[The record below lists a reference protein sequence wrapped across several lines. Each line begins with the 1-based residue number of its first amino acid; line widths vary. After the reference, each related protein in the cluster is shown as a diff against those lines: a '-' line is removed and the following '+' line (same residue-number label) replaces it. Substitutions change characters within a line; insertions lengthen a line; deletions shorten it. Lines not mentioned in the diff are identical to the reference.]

1 VATLGAP
8 LASASGWR
16 AYRLAARPQTL
27 GVGVAPVVLGTALAH
42 ADGSAHALAAAAA
55 LCGALLLQ
63 IGTNFA
69 NDLFDAEHGADTED
83 RIGPP
88 RATQLGLISAAHMR
102 VATAVAF
109 ALAVVPGVYL
119 VSVGGWPIALVG
131 ALGIAA
137 GVAYTGG
144 PYPLGYHGL
153 GDLTVFAF
161 FGLAAVCGTYY
172 VQALEL
178 PLRVVTASLP
188 IAALATAV
196 LVVNNVRDLETD
208 RRAGKRTLAV
218 RLGRRATRVEYA
230 ALLGLAYAVPV
241 VLVGVRA
248 ASPAALLP
256 LLTLPWALGT
266 ARTVFRRID
275 GPSLNAALRGTAR
288 LELAFAV
295 LFGAGVLL

>member
-27 GVGVAPVVLGTALAH
+27 GVGIAPVVLGTALAH

-119 VSVGGWPIALVG
+119 VSVGGWP
-131 ALGIAA
+131 LGIAV